1 MENPHESVGVRD
13 AAAMVEATAMHRR
26 VLRIFIFSFSL
37 RTQLRMALQS
47 FTCECRRLHES
58 GVRPMLGS
66 ARISTRGRRLPR
78 PVFEPPPAVIPE
90 ARLLGSSMA
99 AARRN
104 LAEGWLLVNN
114 MMEKRNI

>member
-1 MENPHESVGVRD
+1 
-13 AAAMVEATAMHRR
+13 
-26 VLRIFIFSFSL
+26 
-37 RTQLRMALQS
+37 
-47 FTCECRRLHES
+47 
-58 GVRPMLGS
+58 MLGS
-66 ARISTRGRRLPR
+66 AQISTRGRRLPR
-78 PVFEPPPAVIPE
+78 LSSSRRPPPAVIPE